1 MVIMNQAWTLNSLN
15 TLYYFPAC
23 RPIFWS
29 PCTLFYIFMIAMV
42 LVVNNHRYFIVQI
55 ETRVYIAVG
64 KVWLA
69 QLFGQSK
76 GSNLEREWWRQRLNK
91 QKDTNVLW
99 LFLLLGLKWPKH
111 GSACIFCVLQKG
123 QSFVYL
129 FGRDTNID
137 EWTAPK
143 DIYNQSQYLA
153 LHKMFSIYSLWL
165 KTAVIGSQENLIAPQ
180 TSASGGSQGS
190 DQ

>member
-1 MVIMNQAWTLNSLN
+1 M
-15 TLYYFPAC
+15 
-23 RPIFWS
+23 
-29 PCTLFYIFMIAMV
+29 LF
-42 LVVNNHRYFIVQI
+42 VNNHRYFIVQI